1 MYFLTSK
8 QYNYCNGLITGI
20 SFEPDISNK
29 NNFFLRL
36 KFQDLS
42 WKVKQSQLNGDHVWK
57 PSFSIFL

>member
-42 WKVKQSQLNGDHVWK
+42 WKVK
-57 PSFSIFL
+57 